1 MLHTVAGGIY
11 PQENEEED
19 GEAPQGGT
27 AVTEEGQRDSDDGS
41 EPQDHADVDED
52 MEEQDAQ
59 YTISIYARVGVR
71 LPFCKV
77 NEAQDEREEKQ
88 EHGG

>member
-27 AVTEEGQRDSDDGS
+27 AVTEERQRDADDGG
-41 EPQDHADVDED
+41 EPQYHTHVDED
-52 MEEQDAQ
+52 VEQEDAHDAIPVDTPEAEGLALSQ
-59 YTISIYARVGVR
+59 MYETE
-71 LPFCKV
+71 
-77 NEAQDEREEKQ
+77 NEDQKENQ
-88 EHGG
+88 H